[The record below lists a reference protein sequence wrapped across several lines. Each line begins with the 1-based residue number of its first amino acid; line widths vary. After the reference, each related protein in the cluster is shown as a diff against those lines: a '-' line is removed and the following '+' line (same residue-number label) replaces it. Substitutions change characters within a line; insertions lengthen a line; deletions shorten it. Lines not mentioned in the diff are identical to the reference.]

1 LAETARANAHPSPEA
16 MIASMTGYASATR
29 DTARGSLSVEL
40 RSVNHRYLEF
50 ACRIPEDLRALEA
63 PLREAVAARLA
74 RGKVDCRVTLSPA
87 AGGAKALSPDAATL
101 AALHAA
107 SLRVR
112 EAFPQAREL
121 SVADVLHW
129 PGVLAE
135 DAVSGE
141 ALREEVL
148 ALAAAALDELDQAR
162 RREGAKLERGLLER
176 LESMAALAREAAPL
190 IPAAIASFRDKLAA
204 RIAEAAAAASDE
216 RLQQEVVLYA
226 ARIDVD
232 EELQRLEA
240 HVAECRRVIAGAG
253 ACGKRLDF
261 LCQELNREANTLGS
275 KSPGVELTRISMQ
288 LKVLIEQMREQVQ
301 NIE

>member
-1 LAETARANAHPSPEA
+1 

-50 ACRIPEDLRALEA
+50 ACRIPEELRALEA
-63 PLREAVAARLA
+63 PLREAVAARLT
-74 RGKVDCRVTLSPA
+74 RGKVDCRVTLAPR

-101 AALHAA
+101 AALHTA

-112 EAFPQAREL
+112 ETFPQAREL

-135 DAVSGE
+135 DAVSGD

-148 ALAAAALDELDQAR
+148 ALAAAALGELDQAR
-162 RREGAKLERGLLER
+162 RREGAKLERVLLER

-190 IPAAIASFRDKLAA
+190 VPAAIASFRDKLAA
-204 RIAEAAAAASDE
+204 RIAEAAAASSSSDE

-232 EELQRLEA
+232 EELQRLET